1 MDGIN
6 ITLYHL
12 TVPIHL
18 EGIKNNGGLVPGQ
31 EGGLSELQDDASMI
45 KDSET
50 KVRTYLVQG
59 HTARWDTIF
68 SHIYLLQR

>member
-18 EGIKNNGGLVPGQ
+18 EGIKTNGGLVPGQ

-50 KVRTYLVQG
+50 KV
-59 HTARWDTIF
+59 
-68 SHIYLLQR
+68 